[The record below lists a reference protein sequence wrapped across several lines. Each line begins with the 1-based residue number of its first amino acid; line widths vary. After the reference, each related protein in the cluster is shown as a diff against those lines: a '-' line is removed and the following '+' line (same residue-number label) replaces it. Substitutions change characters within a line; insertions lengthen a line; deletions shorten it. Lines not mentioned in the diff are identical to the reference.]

1 MAHGNTNIYV
11 LQCEWSGTVLNG
23 IIGALVKRP
32 HKNMPMNCRAR
43 SRKVTIS
50 TELEKEISRIDDL
63 WSGFREKYSNC
74 GPWLFGEF
82 SIANCMFTP
91 VVFRFTT
98 YDVSVSELSKD
109 YMNNIL
115 GHPETQLWLA
125 QSKDG
130 IETID
135 FAEVGK

>member
-1 MAHGNTNIYV
+1 
-11 LQCEWSGTVLNG
+11 
-23 IIGALVKRP
+23 
-32 HKNMPMNCRAR
+32 MPMNCRAR

-63 WSGFREKYSNC
+63 WFGFREKYSNC

-82 SIANCMFTP
+82 SLADCMFTP

-115 GHPETQLWLA
+115 GHPEAQLWLA
-125 QSKDG
+125 QSKDE

-135 FAEVGK
+135 FSEIGK

>member
-1 MAHGNTNIYV
+1 
-11 LQCEWSGTVLNG
+11 
-23 IIGALVKRP
+23 
-32 HKNMPMNCRAR
+32 MNCRAR

-74 GPWLFGEF
+74 GPWRFGVF
-82 SIANCMFTP
+82 SIAACMFTP

-109 YMNNIL
+109 HMNNIF
-115 GHPETQLWLA
+115 GHPEAQLWLA
-125 QSKDG
+125 QAKDE

-135 FAEVGK
+135 FAEVGFIKIL

>member
-1 MAHGNTNIYV
+1 
-11 LQCEWSGTVLNG
+11 
-23 IIGALVKRP
+23 
-32 HKNMPMNCRAR
+32 
-43 SRKVTIS
+43 
-50 TELEKEISRIDDL
+50 
-63 WSGFREKYSNC
+63 
-74 GPWLFGEF
+74 
-82 SIANCMFTP
+82 MFTP

-115 GHPETQLWLA
+115 GHPEAQLWLA
-125 QSKDG
+125 QSKDE